1 MNRTDEA
8 LPIFRRVFT
17 ADPNWKTLTTRLPKA
32 GILPDDPQLIRRLTN
47 AAAPTRRQRTRN

>member
-17 ADPNWKTLTTRLPKA
+17 ADPNWRTMTPRLVKS
-32 GILPDDPQLIRRLTN
+32 GILPDDPKLIERITSV
-47 AAAPTRRQRTRN
+47 APPPAPR